1 MTDLERRQDRAP
13 VPSSWDYAPAPE
25 ARDVTL
31 QERYG
36 LYIGGELVEPKSG
49 EYFPTISP
57 ASEEVLAEVGQ
68 AGPEDVDL
76 AVQAAR
82 DAYDNGWSTISPAE
96 RAMPLPDR
104 AHPAGAL
111 TRVRGAGVAER
122 READQGV
129 RDVDLPLAAALL
141 LLRRLG

>member
-1 MTDLERRQDRAP
+1 MTDLERRQDHAP
-13 VPSSWDYAPAPE
+13 VPSGWDYAPAPE
-25 ARDVTL
+25 SRDIVTL
-31 QERYG
+31 EERYG

-82 DAYDNGWSTISPAE
+82 DAYDNGWSTISP
-96 RAMPLPDR
+96 
-104 AHPAGAL
+104 
-111 TRVRGAGVAER
+111 RGFGRSSSA
-122 READQGV
+122 
-129 RDVDLPLAAALL
+129 
-141 LLRRLG
+141 